1 MSPTPLF
8 RANFEHDV
16 HLLLR
21 DRKQLAMQVL
31 LVRSLQIPVQD
42 ADEKLHQRL
51 AEIAQKIRD
60 VGKPDLDDDA
70 VSLADFLA
78 NLAREF
84 RRYVEGFTKKWKLQK
99 HSPELIQIRQ
109 FMREVRCL
117 QLKLSSRPQ
126 EELQWLGEM
135 FTWLVNIAET
145 IYAPVLRGS
154 ISSGLALRLCTLP
167 VPARELTGETR
178 FVGDKIA
185 CRAADVAIKFPL
197 QHFCDNHFC
206 HLPFTMFHEVF
217 VHGPQAWDTNG
228 CRIIIGEHCALRE
241 GFVDAA
247 ACAVLQAALDEKS
260 LPLMLEPFFEAVHF
274 GIGEAHRIRSEGPW
288 PSKSPEDDERERMVR
303 KFRKRGRTAY
313 EKLAGR
319 KPLCATQLALCLN
332 LLELSDK
339 HEGGRLVDRL
349 NHALDRPKP
358 PAGKYVRDSSADW
371 LDQLC
376 DAASAYDLPRVR
388 DLVRHALPKEGAPSI

>member
-1 MSPTPLF
+1 MPPTSLF

-21 DRKQLAMQVL
+21 DRKQFVMQIL
-31 LVRSLQIPVQD
+31 LVRSFQIPVQD
-42 ADEKLHQRL
+42 ADSKLHKRL

-60 VGKPDLDDDA
+60 VGKPDLDNDA

-78 NLAREF
+78 NLVRQF
-84 RRYVEGFTKKWKLQK
+84 RSHVEIFTKKWKLQK
-99 HSPELIQIRQ
+99 DSPELNQIRQ
-109 FMREVRCL
+109 FMHEVRCL
-117 QLKLSSRPQ
+117 RLKLSSQPQ
-126 EELQWLGEM
+126 EELQWLGEI

-145 IYAPVLRGS
+145 IYTPVLRGS
-154 ISSGLALRLCTLP
+154 ACSGLALRLCTLP
-167 VPARELTGETR
+167 ESARELTGETS

-185 CRAADVAIKFPL
+185 CRAADVAIKLPL

-217 VHGPQAWDTNG
+217 VHGPQAWHTNG
-228 CRIIIGEHCALRE
+228 CRNIVGEHCALRE

-247 ACAVLQAALDEKS
+247 ACAVLQAALNKKS
-260 LPLMLEPFFEAVHF
+260 LPRMLEPFFEAVRT

-288 PSKSPEDDERERMVR
+288 TSKTPEADEHERMVR
-303 KFRKRGRTAY
+303 KFRKLGRTAY

-319 KPLCATQLALCLN
+319 NPPCATQLALCLN

-339 HEGGRLVDRL
+339 DEGGRLVDRL
-349 NHALDRPKP
+349 NQALDRPKA
-358 PAGKYVRDSSADW
+358 PAGKHVRDSSADW

-376 DAASAYDLPRVR
+376 DAAITYNLSLVHE
-388 DLVRHALPKEGAPSI
+388 LVRRGAKF

>member
-1 MSPTPLF
+1 MPPTPLF

-21 DRKQLAMQVL
+21 DRKQLAMQIL

-42 ADEKLHQRL
+42 ADPRLHKRL
-51 AEIAQKIRD
+51 AEIAQKIRG
-60 VGKPDLDDDA
+60 VGEPDLDDDA

-78 NLAREF
+78 NLARKF
-84 RRYVEGFTKKWKLQK
+84 RDYVEYFTKKWKLQK
-99 HSPELIQIRQ
+99 NSPELIQIRQ

-117 QLKLSSRPQ
+117 RLKLSSRPQ
-126 EELQWLGEM
+126 EELQWLGEI

-167 VPARELTGETR
+167 ESARELTGETS

-185 CRAADVAIKFPL
+185 CRAADVAIKLPL

-228 CRIIIGEHCALRE
+228 CRNIVGEHCALRE

-247 ACAVLQAALDEKS
+247 ACAALQAALDKKS
-260 LPLMLEPFFEAVHF
+260 LPRMLGPFFEAVRL
-274 GIGEAHRIRSEGPW
+274 GIGEAHRIRSEGPGS
-288 PSKSPEDDERERMVR
+288 SKSPEAEEHERMIR
-303 KFRKRGRTAY
+303 KFRKVGRTAY
-313 EKLAGR
+313 EKLAGK
-319 KPLCATQLALCLN
+319 KPCAMQLALCLN

-339 HEGGRLVDRL
+339 HEGGRLIACLHQAIDRT
-349 NHALDRPKP
+349 KP
-358 PAGKYVRDSSADW
+358 PAGKHVRDSSADW
-371 LDQLC
+371 LDKLC

-388 DLVRHALPKEGAPSI
+388 DLVRQVLPREGGPSI